1 MLNLSINYYPYH
13 YYYYYYYLLLLLLL
27 LLSLLFI
34 TNKGNEGNGRL
45 QAGYFK

>member
-13 YYYYYYYLLLLLLL
+13 YYYYYYLLLLLL

-34 TNKGNEGNGRL
+34 INKGNEGNGRL